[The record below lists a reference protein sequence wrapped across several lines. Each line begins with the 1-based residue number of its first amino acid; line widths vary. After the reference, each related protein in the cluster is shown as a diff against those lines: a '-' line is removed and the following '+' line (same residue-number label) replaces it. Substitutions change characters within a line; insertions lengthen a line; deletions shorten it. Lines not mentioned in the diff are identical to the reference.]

1 MAAVTAGSGRRSLIG
16 MALGAVQARARAKN
30 RSSRLAAFVQDNV
43 LTVAGMAAVDVGM
56 FHLGIVAGWVAVGVS
71 LLLIDFKLQA

>member
-1 MAAVTAGSGRRSLIG
+1 VAAVTAGTSRRSLIG
-16 MALGAVQARARAKN
+16 MALGAVQARARAKG

-43 LTVAGMAAVDVGM
+43 LTVAGMGAVDVGM
-56 FHLGIVAGWVAVGVS
+56 FHLGSVQGWVAVGVS